1 MVKVLRPCGRV
12 AALYLFSTSS
22 LIAVSALSGARA
34 DEVSAIPEVTVTAD
48 RVAEPVNSTG
58 SSVTVIPA
66 SRLAQWGPQGI
77 TEVLRDV
84 AGVEVTQTSGPGT
97 TTEVRLRGAAPG
109 QSLVMIDGVPVG
121 NVAGTDGSLDFGNLT
136 AIDIERI
143 EILRGPQSAL
153 YGSDA
158 MSGVINIITKKGK
171 PGKPQTSA
179 TLEAGSYGTITARA
193 SVSGA
198 TNDWTYSLGVSAT
211 HTDSFAAYGY
221 RVNRPLTIGDG
232 VTPLPPLPDAEPTNK
247 GGVNGRFTYTISPT
261 ASVDFGFSGFG
272 NGITFSNPYAFVASD
287 VFSSENNSQ
296 AYVGDIFARLNFS
309 TFDGA
314 LNNHLG
320 VFNSTTYNSVNEA
333 EGCYTASYTAFNCN
347 STYHGARNG
356 VEYQGDLSVGPYGS
370 LIFGARSMAEQA
382 STSESPNPGDGSFNP
397 INAEQ
402 TTNSVYAEYRLPL
415 FKRLDFTF
423 GGRVD
428 AISGGATF
436 VTGRATVAYHIDETG
451 TKLRASFGNG
461 AKAAT
466 LYQRYSEYGDP
477 NLLPEKNV
485 GGEIGIDQKVFGDF
499 GTISAT
505 AFDSYYSNLI
515 QFGDVP
521 SCTDAQVATGG
532 GCYYNVGSART
543 SGLEL
548 SGDATLVPGV
558 LHARAS
564 YTYLEAR
571 NLQTNTQ
578 LLYDPYNAGTASLV
592 WTATPKLEIESRLIL
607 VGPRLGYNNTT
618 GGDISLAGYGRLDV
632 LAKYKFNDNFLGY
645 VRVEN
650 LTNANYEEVYNYGVA
665 GRSIYAGVTGTF

>member
-1 MVKVLRPCGRV
+1 MVKRPFGC
-12 AALYLFSTSS
+12 AICALFISTS
-22 LIAVSALSGARA
+22 VSSIARA
-34 DEVSAIPEVTVTAD
+34 DDVSAIPEVTVTAD
-48 RVAEPVNSTG
+48 RVDEPVNSTG
-58 SSVTVIPA
+58 SSVTVIPGT
-66 SRLAQWGPQGI
+66 RLQQWGPQGI

-97 TTEVRLRGAAPG
+97 TTQVRLRGADPG
-109 QSLVMIDGVPVG
+109 QALVMIDGVPVG

-171 PGKPQTSA
+171 AGKPQRSA
-179 TLEAGSYGTITARA
+179 TIEAGSYGTITARA
-193 SVSGA
+193 SMSGA
-198 TNDWTYSLGVSAT
+198 TDNWTYSLGVSAT

-247 GGVNGRFTYTISPT
+247 GGVSGRFTYTISPT

-272 NGITFSNPYAFVASD
+272 NGITFSNSYAMVASD

-296 AYVGDIFARLNFS
+296 AYIGSAFARLNFS
-309 TFDGA
+309 AFDGV

-333 EGCYTASYTAFNCN
+333 EGCYDASYNAFNCN
-347 STYHGARNG
+347 SGYHGARDG
-356 VEYQGDLSVGPYGS
+356 VEYQGDLSFGPYGS
-370 LIFGARSMAEQA
+370 LIFGARSMIELA
-382 STSESPNPGDGSFNP
+382 STTQSPNPEDGSFNP
-397 INAEQ
+397 ISAQQ
-402 TTNSVYAEYRLPL
+402 TTNSAYAEYRLPL
-415 FKRLDFTF
+415 FSRLDFTF

-428 AISGGATF
+428 AIEGGSTF

-466 LYQRYSEYGDP
+466 LYERYSEYGDP
-477 NLLPEKNV
+477 TLLPEQNV
-485 GGEIGIDQKVFGDF
+485 GGEVGVDQKVFGDF
-499 GTISAT
+499 GTVSAT
-505 AFDSYYSNLI
+505 AFDSYYTNLI
-515 QFGDVP
+515 QFGDVS
-521 SCTDAQVATGG
+521 SCTDSQVATGG

-543 SGLEL
+543 TGLEL
-548 SGDATLVPGV
+548 SGDATLVRDV
-558 LHARAS
+558 LHVRAS
-564 YTYLEAR
+564 YTYLDAE
-571 NLQTNTQ
+571 NLQTNTP
-578 LLYDPYNAGTASLV
+578 LLYDPHNAATASLV
-592 WTATPKLEIESRLIL
+592 WDATSQLEFEPRLIL
-607 VGPRLGYNNTT
+607 VGPRIGYNNTN
-618 GGDISLAGYGRLDV
+618 GGDVSLPGYGRLDV
-632 LAKYKFNDNFLGY
+632 LAKYKFNDNILGY

-665 GRSIYAGVTGTF
+665 GRSVYVGLTGTF